1 MRKDS
6 RLSRV
11 LHILAHLATS
21 DEPVTS
27 TQIAKMQSTNPV
39 VVRRTMGL
47 LREHGYVES
56 TKGRNGGWAISRPLS
71 DITLL
76 DIHRAFGESSLF
88 TIGLTDEHAHCPI
101 EKSINESLGAVMN
114 ETETLLLKRFGEIT
128 LDALYKQFPKH

>member
-11 LHILAHLATS
+11 LHILAHLASS
-21 DEPVTS
+21 DESITS

-47 LREHGYVES
+47 LREHGYVDS
-56 TKGRNGGWAISRPLS
+56 TKGRNGGWKISKPLS

-88 TIGLTDEHAHCPI
+88 TIGLTDEHVQCPI
-101 EKSINESLGAVMN
+101 EKSINESLESVMN
-114 ETETLLLKRFGEIT
+114 EAESLLLKRFGEIT
-128 LDALYKQFPKH
+128 LEILYRQFPKH